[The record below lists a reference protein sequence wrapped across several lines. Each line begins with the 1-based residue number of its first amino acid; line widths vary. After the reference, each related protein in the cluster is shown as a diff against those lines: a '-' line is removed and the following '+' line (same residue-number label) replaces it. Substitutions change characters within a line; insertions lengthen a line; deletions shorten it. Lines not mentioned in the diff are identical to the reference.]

1 MGAVINGWFNGASFV
16 ARIVS
21 GLLADYVA
29 TEVLLLICC
38 WASTLAILVVWTF
51 SKSFPMYLF
60 FAIVYGITF
69 SGITT
74 VTPVIVA
81 NQYGKLS

>member
-21 GLLADYVA
+21 GLLADLVA
-29 TEVLLLICC
+29 ADILLLICS
-38 WASTLAILVVWTF
+38 WSSTLAILVLWTF

-81 NQYGKLS
+81 NQYG